1 MRRVDRYEREI
12 NLAQR
17 SSIKRIQ
24 EQDSSAAIP
33 LVLCVSDIRWAEP
46 PEARE
51 MNPDE
56 EPLLVIAG
64 LELTDGW
71 YRIRANI
78 DMTLRSAVER
88 GRIVVGCKLAISGA
102 RVSSP
107 SRHLSAARWVEPR
120 VDTYQM
126 IARRIQRSKRRSRSA
141 HEILSPFHP
150 PPKFAQSDTLVHSS
164 S

>member
-1 MRRVDRYEREI
+1 MGVRDGSALLPVSHPPSSCGRSLTSACCDRYEREI

-24 EQDSSAAIP
+24 EQDSSASSP
-33 LVLCVSDIRWAEP
+33 LVLCVTAIRWAEP

-56 EPLLVIAG
+56 EPLMVISG

-78 DMTLRSAVER
+78 DITLKNAAER
-88 GRIVVGCKLAISGA
+88 GRIAVGCKLAISGA
-102 RVSSP
+102 RV
-107 SRHLSAARWVEPR
+107 RL
-120 VDTYQM
+120 
-126 IARRIQRSKRRSRSA
+126 
-141 HEILSPFHP
+141 
-150 PPKFAQSDTLVHSS
+150 SS
-164 S
+164 SSVCGVGC